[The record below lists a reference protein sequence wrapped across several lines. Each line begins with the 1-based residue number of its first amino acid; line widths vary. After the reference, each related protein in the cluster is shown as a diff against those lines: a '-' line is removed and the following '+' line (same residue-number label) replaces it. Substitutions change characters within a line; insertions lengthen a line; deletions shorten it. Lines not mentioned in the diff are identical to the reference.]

1 MPASFVLFSSLAA
14 ELRNQIWRDALPHH
28 IGPTLYSYRK
38 RGCWCPRRLT
48 ESEPGYIA
56 GNDDLNLAFEFRT
69 ELLDDDN
76 QYHVPLFSVNREA
89 RSIVIAWL
97 QEHVSLITDVVF
109 VSLANKISLEHQNP
123 APGERGTSICT
134 PFQCRI

>member
-28 IGPTLYSYRK
+28 IGPALYSYRK
-38 RGCWCPRRLT
+38 RGCWCPRQLT

-69 ELLDDDN
+69 DLLDDDN

-89 RSIVIAWL
+89 RSIVLAWL
-97 QEHVSLITDVVF
+97 QEQVSLIAGVVITF
-109 VSLANKISLEHQNP
+109 ADRAHLEHQSQTP
-123 APGERGTSICT
+123 RERRMSICT
-134 PFQCRI
+134 PVQCRI